1 MACIPF
7 RPLGCLEKRVN
18 DVVPNPPP
26 AGDRVGSDPVA
37 RHISRAG
44 FVSLVCYAAVLGL
57 SFQFHYGEGHRNR
70 PIPAVLVSFLVA
82 FVAYLAVTRRL
93 LVRSAPPSAVG
104 PSRLRLIVGYAVAF
118 RLLLLPSAPI
128 QEIDY
133 YRYLWDGQVTA
144 SGVNPFRYSAN
155 QIEELG
161 PAAPTGS
168 ELARLWDLA
177 NRSATVRTVFD
188 RVHHREVPTIYPP
201 AAQVVFA
208 AVATVTPADASL
220 GIHTLV
226 LKLFLLA
233 FDLGTLAVV
242 VAILRRFRLPDCWCV
257 GYAWCPLVM
266 KELSNSA
273 HLDAIA
279 VFFATAAFYAFV
291 SIPRRPTAG
300 AWKPAAAGGC
310 LLGLGV
316 LAKSYPV
323 VLGPVVA
330 AYLLARLGWRGALP
344 LAACAAVVLGGYAP
358 FLSTH
363 SAESGNTPVTGLGTF
378 LGRWEM
384 NDFLF
389 MLVHENVR
397 PASAGGSERW
407 FVLTPDGTRARC
419 VATVRDWIE
428 TAGYTATDKKVAF
441 LLTQGLMGLVLTAL
455 VLRLA
460 VGVYRRPTRR
470 RLLRAAFLTLG
481 WAWLMTSAANPWYL
495 LWGLPL
501 LVFAGR
507 RAWWLLPGLALG
519 YYVRFWME
527 YQAAGTED
535 SLRAAHDLFDFGI
548 VWLEYLPFFAL
559 FAVETYRTRP
569 RGRRTRPT

>member
-1 MACIPF
+1 
-7 RPLGCLEKRVN
+7 
-18 DVVPNPPP
+18 
-26 AGDRVGSDPVA
+26 
-37 RHISRAG
+37 
-44 FVSLVCYAAVLGL
+44 VSLVCYAAVLGL
-57 SFQFHYGEGHRNR
+57 SFQFRYGEGHADR
-70 PIPAVLVSFLVA
+70 PIPAVLASFLVA
-82 FVAYLAVTRRL
+82 FVAYLAVARRL
-93 LVRSAPPSAVG
+93 LVRRARIPAIG
-104 PSRLRLIVGYAVAF
+104 PSHLWQIVGYAVAF
-118 RLLLLPSAPI
+118 RLLLLPSVPI

-133 YRYLWDGQVTA
+133 YRYLWDGQVLA
-144 SGVNPFRYSAN
+144 SGVNPFRYSAS

-161 PAAPTGS
+161 PALPPES
-168 ELARLWDLA
+168 ETARLWDLA
-177 NRSATVRTVFD
+177 NRSATARTVFD

-208 AVATVTPADASL
+208 TVAAVTPADASL
-220 GIHTLV
+220 ETHTLV

-242 VAILRRFRLPDCWCV
+242 IAILRRLRLPDCWCV

-279 VFFATAAFYAFV
+279 VFFTTAAVYGFI
-291 SIPRRPTAG
+291 SIPRRPKAG

-323 VLGPVVA
+323 VLGPAVA
-330 AYLLARLGWRGALP
+330 AYLLARWGRRGVLP
-344 LAACAAVVLGGYAP
+344 LVACAAVVLGGYAP
-358 FLSTH
+358 FLSTR

-389 MLVHENVR
+389 MIVHENVR
-397 PASAGGSERW
+397 PASAGGGERW
-407 FVLTPDGTRARC
+407 FVLTPDGTRVRC
-419 VATVRDWIE
+419 VAAVRDALGA
-428 TAGYTATDKKVAF
+428 AGVSVTEKKAAF
-441 LLTQGLMGLVLTAL
+441 LIAQGVMGFAL
-455 VLRLA
+455 VVLGLGLA
-460 VGVYRRPTRR
+460 IGVYRRPTRR
-470 RLLRAAFLTLG
+470 GLLRAAFLTLG

-501 LVFAGR
+501 IAFAGR

-527 YQAAGTED
+527 YRAAGTEE
-535 SLRAAHDLFDFGI
+535 SLRAAHDSFDFGV
-548 VWLEYLPFFAL
+548 VWLEYLPFFAIL
-559 FAVETYRTRP
+559 AVETCWARP
-569 RGRRTRPT
+569 RGRRTGAT